1 MITYKDKYLKYKNK
15 YLQLKYLQKGSGPL
29 NNIIKNI
36 GLFEKKS
43 DIDNFLNPIYGFIYF
58 NTSFIKNHKKFF
70 FKDDIGISISSFI
83 NTNFHEL
90 GDHILPTDKLLNNK
104 DFTPKDIG
112 IILGFLYYYKIY
124 YNILNYNINEI
135 KETKKTIILE
145 GKTPEN
151 KMRLEELIQLGRL
164 LITRIR
170 EIKDMTPDDKYNSG
184 KNKLIESIID
194 VIKNNIYDK
203 DFFRSILAILW
214 HNSTDK
220 NDIKEYYE
228 GINESFRK
236 YNTIF
241 NKPLPN
247 IPIINI
253 PLITIPENYI
263 NDLYNDELNLDRD
276 IDFEEALYIADGL
289 LSNILPIYNQFG
301 TTYEGNPFPDCGES
315 VIRSFINIIFYDKFT
330 KTFNIDLLRRKGAAK
345 NLIEYYIVF
354 NNFSKQTSTHP
365 LPIFGQQMNARD
377 AWAIVVSNLP
387 NVRYRMPRGYDISG
401 DTYETNFLNVIKA
414 LFTGIK
420 TLNDLVNHIEQGKQG
435 KPGEQGKPGKPGE
448 QEEQEEQEE
457 PEPIINIEHKN
468 PTTININYNG
478 NYKITIQERHY
489 TIESIIKES
498 KTFNYSHL
506 GEEEKNLINIFLN
519 KSNIYININENFYFI
534 KWDNDNLIKQFNNF
548 YNDTRINNVIYT
560 KIFDYLYK
568 KYKDFNYEILR
579 IHVNIFRILPEKF
592 SDKVKKYSE
601 ISKFGYT
608 FDIENN
614 LIKIQFNINEYLGD
628 SLNNLTNLQEL
639 TFFRNFNNKN
649 KSLGESLKGLIS
661 LKKLNFPEEFNNSD
675 EPLRESLN
683 NLNNLE
689 ELIIKSNL
697 KHPFG
702 NSLDRLSSLKI
713 LELPHHM
720 SRVPLNESLNRLI
733 TLQKLDLIYNLPL
746 GTSLNGL
753 INLKQLNLT
762 HDKPFEESLNELT
775 NLEQLNLNYNLPIN
789 TSFNNLI
796 NLKILKFG
804 DQFNMPLENSLN
816 RLINLEKLE
825 LGHNFNKPLGNSLN
839 GLIKLKI
846 LKFDNILN
854 ESLGDSLN
862 NLINLE
868 ELYLNYWFNKPLGD
882 SLNGL
887 IKLKI
892 LKFGD
897 QFNMPLENSLNRLI
911 NLEKLELGYNFN
923 KPLGNSLNELK
934 KLKKLKFE
942 SMFRYPLGNSL
953 INLTALEELSLY
965 VKIEI
970 PSYLRERNVT
980 IEQLRF

>member
-70 FKDDIGISISSFI
+70 FKDDIGISSFI

-104 DFTPKDIG
+104 DFRPKDIG

-124 YNILNYNINEI
+124 YNILNYNINKI
-135 KETKKTIILE
+135 KETKKTIMSQ
-145 GKTPEN
+145 GDTPER
-151 KMRLEELIQLGRL
+151 KKQLTLEKKIQLEESIQLESL
-164 LITRIR
+164 LNKRIR
-170 EIKDMTPDDKYNSG
+170 EIKDMTPDDKYNLG
-184 KNKLIESIID
+184 KNKLIKSIID
-194 VIKNNIYDK
+194 VIKNNIDDK

-220 NDIKEYYE
+220 QDIKEYYE
-228 GINESFRK
+228 GINESFDK

-241 NKPLPN
+241 NIHLPN
-247 IPIINI
+247 IPMINI

-263 NDLYNDELNLDRD
+263 NDLYNDELNLDKD

-301 TTYEGNPFPDCGES
+301 TTYEGNSFPDCGES

-330 KTFNIDLLRRKGAAK
+330 KTFNIDLLTSKGASQ
-345 NLIEYYIVF
+345 NLIDYYIVF
-354 NNFSKQTSTHP
+354 NNFSKQTSIQP
-365 LPIFGQQMNARD
+365 LQIFGQQMNARA
-377 AWAIVVSNLP
+377 AWAIVVSNLS
-387 NVRYRMPRGYDISG
+387 NVRYGMSRGYDISG
-401 DTYETNFLNVIKA
+401 DTDGTNFLNVMKA
-414 LFTGIK
+414 LFKGIR
-420 TLNDLVNHIEQGKQG
+420 TLNDFVNHIEQEKQ
-435 KPGEQGKPGKPGE
+435 GEQG
-448 QEEQEEQEE
+448 EQEE
-457 PEPIINIEHKN
+457 PEPIINIVEHKI

-498 KTFNYSHL
+498 KTFNYLHL
-506 GEEEKNLINIFLN
+506 GDEEKNIINIFLN

-579 IHVNIFRILPEKF
+579 IHVNIFKILPDNF

-601 ISKFGYT
+601 ISKFGYI
-608 FDIENN
+608 FDIHYN
-614 LIKIQFNINEYLGD
+614 LIKIKFNINEYLGD

-661 LKKLNFPEEFNNSD
+661 LKKLNFPEEFNNNN

-697 KHPFG
+697 THPFG

-713 LELPHHM
+713 LELPDKM
-720 SRVPLNESLNRLI
+720 SQVPLNESLNKLI
-733 TLQKLDLIYNLPL
+733 TLQKLDLTYYLPL

-753 INLKQLNLT
+753 INLKQLDLT
-762 HDKPFEESLNELT
+762 NDKPLEESLNELT
-775 NLEQLNLNYNLPIN
+775 NLEQLKLNYNLPIN

-804 DQFNMPLENSLN
+804 YYFNMPLENSLN
-816 RLINLEKLE
+816 RLINLEELE
-825 LGHNFNKPLGNSLN
+825 LSTKFNKPLGNSLN

-846 LKFDNILN
+846 LKLNADFN

-862 NLINLE
+862 SLINLEKLHFGYSFNKPLGNSLNELIKLKILNFGQSFNESLSDSLNRLTNLE
-868 ELYLNYWFNKPLGD
+868 ELYLGFY
-882 SLNGL
+882 
-887 IKLKI
+887 
-892 LKFGD
+892 
-897 QFNMPLENSLNRLI
+897 
-911 NLEKLELGYNFN
+911 FN

-942 SMFRYPLGNSL
+942 SMFRCPLEDSL
-953 INLTALEELSLY
+953 INLIALEELSLH

-980 IEQLRF
+980 IKQLRY

>member
-70 FKDDIGISISSFI
+70 FKDDIGISSFI
-83 NTNFHEL
+83 NTIFNEL

-104 DFTPKDIG
+104 DFRPKDIG

-124 YNILNYNINEI
+124 YNILNYNINKI
-135 KETKKTIILE
+135 KETKKTIMSQ
-145 GKTPEN
+145 GDTPE
-151 KMRLEELIQLGRL
+151 KKIQLEESIQLGRL
-164 LITRIR
+164 LIIRIR
-170 EIKDMTPDDKYNSG
+170 EIKDMTPDDKYNSDE
-184 KNKLIESIID
+184 NRLIKSIID
-194 VIKNNIYDK
+194 VIKNNIDDK

-220 NDIKEYYE
+220 QEIKEYYE
-228 GINESFRK
+228 GINESFHK

-241 NKPLPN
+241 NIHLPN

-276 IDFEEALYIADGL
+276 IDFEKALYIADGL
-289 LSNILPIYNQFG
+289 LSNILPIYNQFRS
-301 TTYEGNPFPDCGES
+301 TYKGHEFPDCGES

-330 KTFNIDLLRRKGAAK
+330 KTFNIDLLTSKGASK
-345 NLIEYYIVF
+345 NLIDYYIVF
-354 NNFSKQTSTHP
+354 NNFSKQTSTQP
-365 LPIFGQQMNARD
+365 LQIFDQPMNARD
-377 AWAIVVSNLP
+377 AWAFVVSNLP
-387 NVRYRMPRGYDISG
+387 NVIYRIQNEYDISG
-401 DTYETNFLNVIKA
+401 DNDETNFLNVMKA
-414 LFTGIK
+414 LFKGIR
-420 TLNDLVNHIEQGKQG
+420 TLNDFVNHIEQEKQ
-435 KPGEQGKPGKPGE
+435 GEQGE
-448 QEEQEEQEE
+448 QGE
-457 PEPIINIEHKN
+457 PEPIINIVEHKN

-506 GEEEKNLINIFLN
+506 DDEEKNIINIFLN

-568 KYKDFNYEILR
+568 KYKDFNNERFR
-579 IHVNIFRILPEKF
+579 IHVNIFKILPDNF

-608 FDIENN
+608 FDIDNN

-661 LKKLNFPEEFNNSD
+661 LKKLNFPEEFNNNN

-697 KHPFG
+697 THPFG

-713 LELPHHM
+713 LELPYKM
-720 SRVPLNESLNRLI
+720 SRVPLNESLNKLI

-762 HDKPFEESLNELT
+762 NDKPLEESLNELT
-775 NLEQLNLNYNLPIN
+775 NLEQLELNYNLPIN

-804 DQFNMPLENSLN
+804 YYFNMPLENSLN
-816 RLINLEKLE
+816 RLINLEELE
-825 LGHNFNKPLGNSLN
+825 LSTDFNKPLGNSLN

-846 LKFDNILN
+846 LKLSADFNK
-854 ESLGDSLN
+854 SLGDSLN
-862 NLINLE
+862 SLINLEKLHFGYSFNKPLGNSLNELIKLKILNFGANFNESLSDSLIRLSNLE
-868 ELYLNYWFNKPLGD
+868 ELYLGFY
-882 SLNGL
+882 
-887 IKLKI
+887 
-892 LKFGD
+892 
-897 QFNMPLENSLNRLI
+897 
-911 NLEKLELGYNFN
+911 FN

-942 SMFRYPLGNSL
+942 SNFQYPLEDSL
-953 INLTALEELSLY
+953 INLMALKELSLNRR
-965 VKIEI
+965 IEI

-980 IEQLRF
+980 IEQLRY